1 MKQDTKQKLIE
12 TGAGIIHHKGYNH
25 TGIQEVLTAANV
37 PKGSF
42 YFYFNSKED
51 FGLHIIDF
59 FDNMYLEMVSPILEE
74 TSIHPKKRIEK
85 ILDWFIKLFRD
96 LNFERG
102 CPIGNLAQEMGDL
115 SPVFREKLSQ
125 SIDQI
130 IGIYK
135 GLLDQARDRGEMPQ
149 SLDTTETASF
159 IVSSWHGALIRMKI
173 ARNCTPLENHKQF
186 ILTLLDQSGSP
197 AE

>member
-74 TSIHPKKRIEK
+74 TSIPPKKRIEK

-135 GLLDQARDRGEMPQ
+135 GLLSM
-149 SLDTTETASF
+149 
-159 IVSSWHGALIRMKI
+159 I
-173 ARNCTPLENHKQF
+173 C
-186 ILTLLDQSGSP
+186 
-197 AE
+197 